1 MTMNVATVVMRHAAI
16 GDAEALSKFMDAIA
30 DEKLDTI
37 SGLRFSPEEELQ
49 FIEKAAK
56 NGRAF
61 LLIALDAHEVIGM
74 LDLWA
79 GDKPHNRHMG
89 RLGTSVL
96 APYRRKGI
104 GRKLLENAID
114 DARKWPGFCRI
125 ELDVVPWNTP
135 AIRLY
140 ESVGFVREATK
151 RKAAVFGDKVIDLV
165 QMALVW

>member
-1 MTMNVATVVMRHAAI
+1 MAMNVANLVVRHAVVD
-16 GDAEALSKFMDAIA
+16 DAEAISRFMNELA

-37 SGLRFSPEEELQ
+37 TGSRFSPQEEQ
-49 FIEKAAK
+49 DFIEKAAK

-61 LLIALDAHEVIGM
+61 FFIALNAHEVIGV

-79 GDKPHNRHMG
+79 GDKPHNRHVG

-96 APYRRKGI
+96 AAHRRKGI
-104 GRKLLENAID
+104 GRKLLEKAID
-114 DARKWPGFCRI
+114 ETRKWPGFCRI

-135 AIRLY
+135 AIRHY
-140 ESVGFVREATK
+140 ESVGLVREGTK
-151 RKAAVFGDKVIDLV
+151 RKGAVLGGKAIDLI